1 MPEIS
6 PDDAALRAMC
16 AELFTSP
23 QRLFNTLTHRV
34 ERRFLIEP
42 HQHADLLQLDLLVGC
57 GGQAWSQ
64 SRWLPIGGVTA
75 LVAYP
80 HEPHGYDLLPGD
92 PPSRVYH
99 LKLRVGSDNPLVRR
113 RLLPRCVT
121 GLSADQPVVAAMR
134 QVMAGTA
141 PQQRSPLHAVRLAEV
156 ICLWPRSGRPAP
168 PTGAGDD
175 APIPPWLADAM
186 QTIQDRPAD
195 PPPLAE
201 LAESAGMSVRH
212 FSRLFTTRLGTTPHA
227 YINHRRRALAS
238 ELLLGNQLKVR
249 QIAEA
254 VGFSSVATFSRW
266 FRTQT
271 GSAPRDFRRDP
282 TIM

>member
-1 MPEIS
+1 MPDLS

-23 QRLFNTLTHRV
+23 DRLFNTLTHRV
-34 ERRFLIEP
+34 ERRFSIEP
-42 HQHADLLQLDLLVGC
+42 HTHADLLQLDLLVGC
-57 GGQAWSQ
+57 SGQAWSQ
-64 SRWLPIGGVTA
+64 STWLPIRGMTA

-80 HEPHGYDLLPGD
+80 HEPHGYELLPGQ

-99 LKLRVGSDNPLVRR
+99 LKLRVANDNLLVRR
-113 RLLPRCVT
+113 RVLPRCVT
-121 GLSADQPVVAAMR
+121 GLPHDEALISTMR
-134 QVMAGTA
+134 QVVGATID
-141 PQQRSPLHAVRLAEV
+141 QQHSPLHAARLAEV
-156 ICLWPRSGRPAP
+156 ICLWPRTGRSSLPRVAH
-168 PTGAGDD
+168 TGS
-175 APIPPWLADAM
+175 PMESWLADAI

-195 PPPLAE
+195 PPSLAE

-212 FSRLFTTRLGTTPHA
+212 FSRVFTLRLGTTPYT
-227 YINHRRRALAS
+227 YINQRRRALAS
-238 ELLLGNQLKVR
+238 ELLLSNQLKVR

-266 FRTQT
+266 FRQQT
-271 GSAPRDFRRDP
+271 GTSPRDFRRDP